1 MPKVSVVIP
10 SYNHG
15 RFIEKA
21 VRSVLDQTYRDL
33 ELIVIDDGSQD
44 NSLARLAAITDNRL
58 RVIAQENQ
66 GAHAAINRGLAE
78 AQGHYLTIL
87 NSDDVYAPRRLERML
102 PILDGNAAIGLLSSY
117 IEVIDGQGKAVGV
130 KRGYANLEPWPL
142 PLVAES
148 FRSGVDNRAAL
159 LTENYLATT
168 SNFLFRRSWYEAI
181 GAFLPL
187 RYTHDWDFALRMASV
202 ADIEIIP
209 EPLLQY
215 RIHGNNTIHENRAAM
230 VFEIC
235 WCLAVHLPKHRA
247 DSRWYDKE
255 RPERR
260 VSQLLHS
267 IYTYGNE
274 RVLTVMLL
282 EKLAENPVDALE
294 LLGMESARRQLY
306 LEQIRRNMSEKTVAD
321 LPRTDSSA
329 PARLLSHLR
338 RLASALLNRA

>member
-1 MPKVSVVIP
+1 MPAISIIIP
-10 SYNHG
+10 SYNHSH
-15 RFIEKA
+15 FIEQA
-21 VRSVLDQTYRDL
+21 VRSVLEQSYKDL

-44 NSLARLAAITDNRL
+44 DSLARLATFTDKRL
-58 RVIAQENQ
+58 RIIAQENR
-66 GAHAAINRGLAE
+66 GAHAAINRGLTE
-78 AQGHYLTIL
+78 SQGHYLGIL
-87 NSDDVYAPRRLERML
+87 NSDDVYAPGRLEQML
-102 PILDGNAAIGLLSSY
+102 PILEGNSDIGLLSSY
-117 IEVIDGQGKAVGV
+117 IEVIDGAGKTLGV

-142 PLVAES
+142 PFVAES
-148 FRSGVDNRAAL
+148 FRGGVDNRAAL

-202 ADIEIIP
+202 ADIKVIP

-247 DSRWYDKE
+247 DSRWYDRE

-260 VSQLLHS
+260 VSQWLHS

-274 RVLTVMLL
+274 QVLAVMLL

-294 LLGMESARRQLY
+294 LLEMESARRQIY
-306 LEQIRRNMSEKTVAD
+306 LEQIRRHISEKAAAD
-321 LPRTDSSA
+321 LSPTENQASA
-329 PARLLSHLR
+329 QLMSKVRRLVSTLLS
-338 RLASALLNRA
+338 RA